1 MKYFYIITNNNNL
14 VYVRTLKLGKSP
26 FGLNN
31 DSTYENAIHFDDKEE
46 AEKVADELNKTF
58 ASFARRKKDLF
69 KVTRVYNRKQDNI
82 DDFDFIRRVVVAY
95 FEKKHFIGLPLYK
108 GENSSL
114 GLYMRR
120 FGYSR
125 IYKHVTISGDNIVV
139 SGDIQLDWP
148 REHYIQ
154 DAIKPQDVNKL
165 DDTFIHN
172 VAKRIREVHKDFI
185 KEYNLD

>member
-1 MKYFYIITNNNNL
+1 MNCFYIITNNNNL

-69 KVTRVYNRKQDNI
+69 KVTRVYDRKQDNI
-82 DDFDFIRRVVVAY
+82 
-95 FEKKHFIGLPLYK
+95 
-108 GENSSL
+108 
-114 GLYMRR
+114 
-120 FGYSR
+120 
-125 IYKHVTISGDNIVV
+125 
-139 SGDIQLDWP
+139 
-148 REHYIQ
+148 
-154 DAIKPQDVNKL
+154 

-172 VAKRIREVHKDFI
+172 VAKCIREVHKDFI
-185 KEYNLD
+185 KEYNLDYIF